1 MAKAG
6 DRKDGGTVWSRIE
19 RALADDIADGKAL
32 PGTRLPGEHE
42 LAERFGVNRHTV
54 RQAISSLAARGLVRV
69 ARGSGTFVA
78 DFAVDYALGRRTRF
92 TENMD
97 ASGVHSRRLL
107 LDAALVRADANA
119 AKRLQVP
126 RGSRLVRLHTLSE
139 ARGHPVSEAVHLLPA
154 SRFEGIAEAFER
166 LGSLTRAYAEFGV
179 TDFTRKTSW
188 VTARLP
194 SAGVAGRL
202 RQSASLPVLH
212 VEGVNVDTRGK
223 PIEYCETEFAADR
236 VQLVFKPGT

>member
-1 MAKAG
+1 MATTG
-6 DRKDGGTVWSRIE
+6 SRRGGTVWSRIE
-19 RALADDIADGKAL
+19 QALADDISSGKAP

-42 LAERFGVNRHTV
+42 LAGRFSVNRHTV
-54 RQAISSLAARGLVRV
+54 RQAIASLAARGLVRV
-69 ARGSGTFVA
+69 ARGAGTFVA

-107 LDAALVRADANA
+107 LDATTVRADAHA
-119 AKRLQVP
+119 AKRLQIP

-154 SRFEGIAEAFER
+154 SRFEGIDEAFAR
-166 LGSLTRAYAEFGV
+166 IGSLTRAYAEFGV
-179 TDFTRKTSW
+179 ADFTRKTSW

-194 SAGVAGRL
+194 SAEVAARL
-202 RQSASLPVLH
+202 KQSTALPVLH
-212 VEGVNVDTRGK
+212 VESVNIDTRGRA
-223 PIEYCETEFAADR
+223 IECCETDFAADR
-236 VQLVFKPGT
+236 VQLVFKPGN